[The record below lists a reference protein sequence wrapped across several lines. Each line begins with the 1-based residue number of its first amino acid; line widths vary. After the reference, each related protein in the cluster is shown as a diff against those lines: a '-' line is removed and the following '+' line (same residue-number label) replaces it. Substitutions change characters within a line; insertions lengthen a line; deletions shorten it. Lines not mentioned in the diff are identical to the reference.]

1 MTRKADE
8 TGLLKTMNHG
18 DLIDDLSSAC
28 RNVKGGKDTTKST
41 DGHWVHTLP
50 SVMDEMIKLGIVTD
64 TKPKGKRGRPPKEK
78 KISDAPKRPRGR
90 PPKPRLSPT
99 NWETVNL

>member
-8 TGLLKTMNHG
+8 TGLLKTMNYG

-28 RNVKGGKDTTKST
+28 RKVKGGKDTTKST

-50 SVMDEMIKLGIVTD
+50 SVMDEMIKLGLVTN

-78 KISDAPKRPRGR
+78 RIRMHQEDLGEDLLSQM
-90 PPKPRLSPT
+90 LSPI
-99 NWETVNL
+99 NWETCN